1 VLVERGP
8 FTGENRL
15 TLHNVDKDDVDA
27 IQESDRSLRL
37 LRRRSRRVMR
47 TEFCRTD
54 SIFREIAN
62 QCAARKSHAM
72 GGARAPSPQRSQIRT

>member
-1 VLVERGP
+1 MCGLNHDNAGTVAVLVARGP

-15 TLHNVDKDDVDA
+15 PLHNVDQGEVDG

-37 LRRRSRRVMR
+37 LRRKARRVMR

-54 SIFREIAN
+54 SIFRELA
-62 QCAARKSHAM
+62 
-72 GGARAPSPQRSQIRT
+72 GPLRAKFPCNG